1 MSQEKVE
8 RYKEEKKNRKKIM
21 AQEKR
26 KRVFS
31 ALCGWVIALAF
42 VGWIGVSFYD
52 AYQDKKPLETIYT
65 DLSSLNDYFGT
76 LEQ

>member
-26 KRVFS
+26 KRVLS

-52 AYQDKKPLETIYT
+52 AYQDKMIQGIANGI
-65 DLSSLNDYFGT
+65 DAYFG
-76 LEQ
+76 L